1 MLAWLINLGFAASPS
16 GFIPPQPPVVT
27 PEVTGGG
34 FWPAY
39 ERYRATRIRKKREQ
53 EELEEEARALQ
64 DKVDRE
70 IALLLRAAEAE
81 QARKAEL
88 DRLQALVKAHSNAQL
103 ELSDR
108 AKIAYVRALTQ
119 ANFSAMEALERELQ
133 RQLDEEEIT
142 ALMIL
147 LNED

>member
-1 MLAWLINLGFAASPS
+1 MLAWIINLGFAASPS
-16 GFIPPQPPVVT
+16 GFVPPEPPAAT
-27 PEVTGGG
+27 PPTSGG
-34 FWPAY
+34 FWYAY
-39 ERYRATRIRKKREQ
+39 EQHRARSARSKREQ
-53 EELEEEARALQ
+53 EEDEEDARQLQ

-70 IALLLRAAEAE
+70 IALLLQKAQAEGE
-81 QARKAEL
+81 RKAEL
-88 DRLQALVKAHSNAQL
+88 NRLQQLVKAHSNAQL
-103 ELSDR
+103 QLSDR

-119 ANFSAMEALERELQ
+119 ANFSAMEALDRELQ